1 MMNDN
6 EVLSGI
12 GKNIGG
18 LLLAA
23 VGEEYV
29 DDSASADFEDDSALN
44 TTGASRSRL
53 SASCTIE
60 ASNDGD
66 GDGGNATGLDT
77 LSHMSNS
84 FAEPQSLDGSGIAA
98 NNRGNINNGGGVVG
112 TVATF
117 IFSRLAEEESDHF
130 SSFDDTNNI
139 SGTDIESSGIAE
151 QNNLT
156 SSYISEGSADDC
168 NVSAE
173 SKVISDSIEHQGPKA
188 ASAALMLAQ
197 TGCNE
202 SNNASGEASG
212 DVCDGEQ
219 EKEHARSAIARALP
233 IDSSAAGPLPLK
245 KSQVKA
251 DNALAE
257 IKRAICEAKTRSPD
271 VPLFGYNADASVKG
285 DRTPEKS
292 AWEKESLPPR
302 EDDLKYLEM
311 RLKEAG
317 HLDSSTTSADT
328 PKPASSSTKNGETKN
343 AATDYPSKR
352 NTRIREKV
360 LRLKETRKCSR
371 YNGNYSRAAL
381 KSTACA
387 SAFSPAKSASKADIE
402 LTLSDDISPAKTA
415 DVTDDASFGLESSP
429 ANASGKEP
437 VAI

>member
-1 MMNDN
+1 MNDN
-6 EVLSGI
+6 EVLNGI

-98 NNRGNINNGGGVVG
+98 NNRGNTNNGGGVVG

-117 IFSRLAEEESDHF
+117 IFSKLAEEESDHF

-139 SGTDIESSGIAE
+139 SGTDIESSGIEE

-257 IKRAICEAKTRSPD
+257 IERAICEAKTRSPD
-271 VPLFGYNADASVKG
+271 VQLFGYNADASVKG
-285 DRTPEKS
+285 DRTPEKR

-328 PKPASSSTKNGETKN
+328 PKPPSSSTKNGETKN
-343 AATDYPSKR
+343 AATDHSSKR

-360 LRLKETRKCSR
+360 LRLKATRKCSR
-371 YNGNYSRAAL
+371 
-381 KSTACA
+381 
-387 SAFSPAKSASKADIE
+387 
-402 LTLSDDISPAKTA
+402 
-415 DVTDDASFGLESSP
+415 
-429 ANASGKEP
+429 
-437 VAI
+437 